1 MTIKDIRPPE
11 DVPALLDNVSRVT
24 EGLDEAGI
32 WRHIRKDGTVLF
44 VQITSHVITFRGRR
58 AELVLAHDITERLKA
73 ELALKH
79 RVEMERIISSISTGF
94 LRSPTEDIDQ
104 TINEALEKIGR
115 FSDVDRTYVFLFS
128 QDGTTMD
135 NTHEWCAEGI
145 GPQIGN
151 LKNLPVEPFPWLI
164 QRLRAFETIHIPRVT
179 ELPEEARPERDILS
193 AQDILSLVLV
203 PMTFGHDLV
212 GYLGFDSVRTEK
224 RWDDDDVALLR
235 TVGDIFVGALER
247 RKAQTLL
254 RSSEEELAAEKERLL
269 VTLRSIGDG
278 VITTDTGGKVVLL
291 NTVAEAL
298 TGWSEQEALGR
309 PLSDVFQIIHEK
321 TRKRCESPV
330 ERVIERGGIVGL
342 ANQTVLVSRDGTERI
357 IADSGAPIR
366 MSDGSVVGVVLVF
379 RDVTEKRS
387 MEAELLKAQKLESV
401 GILAGG
407 IAHDFN
413 NILTAIL
420 GNISLA
426 KLYAGDDEPLIGK
439 ARGSRKGRGHPSRVV
454 DPASRRDGAAP
465 DGPRAGAPFAGK
477 GASLLCPGGGQ
488 PAARENEIPILVYN
502 PHPYPVDAVVEC
514 EFQLADQNRG
524 DDFTI
529 ATAFSAEKALPTQ
542 VEQEASNLNLDWRKK
557 IAFRAPLKPGQMNRF
572 DCRLE
577 RVPSHPRPV
586 QPTGDTIHLDNGTM
600 QAAISLRTGLIETYR
615 VGGVDLLK
623 PGAGKMLV
631 IADSPDPWGMQV
643 KSFRKVAGAFRLLS
657 PKKSAWLAA
666 VPSAELAPVRV
677 IEDGDVRMVVE
688 ALFGFGSSFL
698 VLRYKLPK
706 QGAEIEIEARVHWN
720 EKDRMVNLALPFA
733 RRGSRLLGQV
743 AYGVEALPTNGSE
756 VVAQKWLAVT
766 QSKFAL
772 TVINDR
778 TYGADFLRGELR
790 LTLLRSPAYA
800 AHPIMD
806 RPILPTD
813 RYSPRIDQG
822 ERLFHFWLQGG
833 PAGERL
839 EAIDREALAHNEQP
853 MALSFFPNGAG
864 SLPAPFVTLSDAVVQ
879 VSAIKRAEDEEVL
892 ILRLFEPT
900 GKPRKTIVTLPY
912 AGIKKEMALKGFEVR
927 TLRVDPSK
935 NTWEEVNLV
944 EE

>member
-1 MTIKDIRPPE
+1 M
-11 DVPALLDNVSRVT
+11 
-24 EGLDEAGI
+24 
-32 WRHIRKDGTVLF
+32 
-44 VQITSHVITFRGRR
+44 
-58 AELVLAHDITERLKA
+58 
-73 ELALKH
+73 
-79 RVEMERIISSISTGF
+79 
-94 LRSPTEDIDQ
+94 EDIDQ

-164 QRLRAFETIHIPRVT
+164 QRLRAFETIHIPRVA

-254 RSSEEELAAEKERLL
+254 RSSEQELAAEKERLL

-426 KLYAGDDEPLIGK
+426 KLYAGDDEPLSERLAEAEK
-439 ARGSRKGRGHPSRVV
+439 AVARARDLTHQLLTFSKGGAPVRKPTTLLGIIRDTVGFALRGSRSKCRLRLPEDLWHAEVDESQISQVINNLLINADQAMPEGGVIELSCDNVTAEDVQDLPLKHDRHIRIAITDHGLGIPEEHLPRIFDPYFTTKQRGSGLGLATAYSIVTRHDGYMTVDSELGKGSTFFVYLPAAEGKATEPGPAPESLRAGRGRVLV
-454 DPASRRDGAAP
+454 MDDE
-465 DGPRAGAPFAGK
+465 PFI
-477 GASLLCPGGGQ
+477 
-488 PAARENEIPILVYN
+488 REVCL
-502 PHPYPVDAVVEC
+502 
-514 EFQLADQNRG
+514 
-524 DDFTI
+524 
-529 ATAFSAEKALPTQ
+529 
-542 VEQEASNLNLDWRKK
+542 
-557 IAFRAPLKPGQMNRF
+557 
-572 DCRLE
+572 
-577 RVPSHPRPV
+577 
-586 QPTGDTIHLDNGTM
+586 
-600 QAAISLRTGLIETYR
+600 
-615 VGGVDLLK
+615 
-623 PGAGKMLV
+623 KMLHHLGYGAEAVEDGNEMIDAYRKAIDACRPFDIV
-631 IADSPDPWGMQV
+631 IAD
-643 KSFRKVAGAFRLLS
+643 
-657 PKKSAWLAA
+657 
-666 VPSAELAPVRV
+666 
-677 IEDGDVRMVVE
+677 
-688 ALFGFGSSFL
+688 
-698 VLRYKLPK
+698 
-706 QGAEIEIEARVHWN
+706 
-720 EKDRMVNLALPFA
+720 
-733 RRGSRLLGQV
+733 
-743 AYGVEALPTNGSE
+743 
-756 VVAQKWLAVT
+756 
-766 QSKFAL
+766 L
-772 TVINDR
+772 TV
-778 TYGADFLRGELR
+778 
-790 LTLLRSPAYA
+790 P
-800 AHPIMD
+800 
-806 RPILPTD
+806 
-813 RYSPRIDQG
+813 
-822 ERLFHFWLQGG
+822 GG
-833 PAGERL
+833 MGGK
-839 EAIDREALAHNEQP
+839 EALAVLKQIDPAVRAIVSSGYSNDP
-853 MALSFFPNGAG
+853 VLSAHESYGFCGFISKPYRIQE
-864 SLPAPFVTLSDAVVQ
+864 LST
-879 VSAIKRAEDEEVL
+879 AIREAM
-892 ILRLFEPT
+892 T
-900 GKPRKTIVTLPY
+900 
-912 AGIKKEMALKGFEVR
+912 KK
-927 TLRVDPSK
+927 
-935 NTWEEVNLV
+935 
-944 EE
+944 